1 MISKSNC
8 QKCGQTFEFDASE
21 FEESGR
27 TATHILG
34 QAIDCPSC
42 GNKTVIAVAKPND
55 LDCQNQRLPEV
66 KVNNK
71 KTGKIA
77 HSRLASI
84 ALAILGIIL
93 VANGCID
100 ETHSQNG
107 INQVY
112 SGVVYCSGFIILSL
126 AFIADILIS
135 ITKNQK

>member
-8 QKCGQTFEFDASE
+8 QKCGQTFEFDSSE

-27 TATHILG
+27 TATHVFG
-34 QAIDCPSC
+34 QSIDCPFC
-42 GNKTVIAVAKPND
+42 GNKTVITVEKPIVSEPSKPIPSEE
-55 LDCQNQRLPEV
+55 R
-66 KVNNK
+66 VNESK
-71 KTGKIA
+71 PGKIA

-93 VANGCID
+93 VADSCID